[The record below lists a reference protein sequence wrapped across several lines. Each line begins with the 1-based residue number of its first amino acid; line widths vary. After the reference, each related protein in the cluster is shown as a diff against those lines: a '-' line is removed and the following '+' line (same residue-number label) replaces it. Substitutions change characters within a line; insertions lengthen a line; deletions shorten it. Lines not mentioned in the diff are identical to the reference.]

1 MNVPKFVLDVKLN
14 HGLCNK
20 LFHLFSACDIAI
32 KNKYQ
37 ILEPMF
43 GWKHKILFSDIYNI
57 DYFNECMLKY
67 TINYNL
73 IIKKND
79 VSSQQK
85 IIKNKFNLWK
95 ISENLLNIQR
105 TTGKM
110 DKNCM
115 NIVVL
120 LALKINNKYLHLVD
134 KYHDVFIHLRLESD
148 WKQYSRKKKVNNNE
162 VIYTNL
168 DKFINIYNSTSFS
181 KNDIFFTSGENQIN
195 IQNDLKKNGLISNFY
210 FDKDLEYE
218 LNAAINF
225 EIACK
230 SNIFIGLSRSTYSNC
245 ISLKRSLLS
254 NDENYIYNFQ
264 NKIEKRID
272 KGLQCNPAHSIS
284 MPTNFF

>member
-14 HGLCNK
+14 GGLCNK

-43 GWKHKILFSDIYNI
+43 GWKQKILFSDIYNI

-95 ISENLLNIQR
+95 ISENILNIQR

-120 LALKINNKYLHLVD
+120 LALKINNKYLHLID

-148 WKQYSRKKKVNNNE
+148 WKQYSRKKK
-162 VIYTNL
+162 
-168 DKFINIYNSTSFS
+168 
-181 KNDIFFTSGENQIN
+181 
-195 IQNDLKKNGLISNFY
+195 LIIM
-210 FDKDLEYE
+210 K
-218 LNAAINF
+218 
-225 EIACK
+225 
-230 SNIFIGLSRSTYSNC
+230 
-245 ISLKRSLLS
+245 
-254 NDENYIYNFQ
+254 
-264 NKIEKRID
+264 
-272 KGLQCNPAHSIS
+272 
-284 MPTNFF
+284 